1 MSHYEKLYIR
11 SGGNPKYRNIKFIKN
26 EGDFQNLK
34 FDFEEMY
41 EIE

>member
-26 EGDFQNLK
+26 EGDF
-34 FDFEEMY
+34 
-41 EIE
+41 